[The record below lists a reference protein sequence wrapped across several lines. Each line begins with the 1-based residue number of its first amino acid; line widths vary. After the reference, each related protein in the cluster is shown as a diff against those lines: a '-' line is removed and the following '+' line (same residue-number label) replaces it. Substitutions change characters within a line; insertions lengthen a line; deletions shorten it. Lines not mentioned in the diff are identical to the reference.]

1 MKRNTQILDVAIE
14 ALSNGPM
21 TTKKLEKAFKLF
33 DVRQARKLSH
43 LSDEEIAESSLG
55 TYDFRWEV
63 QQGMKKNSYG
73 GFFIHKTK
81 VNKNVL
87 WSLETFKQEDKT

>member
-1 MKRNTQILDVAIE
+1 MKTNTQILDVAIE

-21 TTKKLEKAFKLF
+21 TTKNLEKVFKLF

-43 LSDEEIAESSLG
+43 LPDEEIAESSLG

-63 QQGMKKNSYG
+63 QQGMKKKSYK
-73 GFFIHKTK
+73 GFYIHKIK
-81 VNKNVL
+81 VKKNVF